1 MSDETQNAVTDEA
14 YADLIVDLTR
24 MDQKELDNR
33 GLFLQKINEQFAVIH
48 IPTEEITPDIMQTYG
63 YSAMPKCYGITT
75 YRNEVIEYSYIVQ
88 KFDLED
94 IKGSGILIGIVDTGI
109 DYLNPVFRNADDTTK
124 IRAIWDQTIDNIGK
138 EPVGFLYGSE
148 YTAEDI
154 NTAIHGQNP
163 AQVLPGMDNVGEGT
177 AMAAIAAG
185 NQSES
190 SAFTGVAINA
200 ELVVVKLKPAKK
212 YLTEFYGI
220 PEKAIC
226 YQQNDIM
233 MGIKYLLQ
241 KAEQFNM
248 PIVIGLGLSS
258 SQGAHDGKDVMSM
271 YLEEC
276 GKHRNVGIAV
286 AVGNEGDQELHYYG
300 LKQAEESTSMVELNV
315 SSGNPGFTME
325 LWTDIQSTLNVSV
338 LSPEGDTVY
347 TIDSS
352 LPPSHNAVIT
362 YDDMTLYADL
372 FMNETY
378 SQKKLILF
386 RFKNIKEGIW
396 RFRLEEPGELI
407 SFCHIW
413 LPIRNF
419 LSNDTYFINSNQNT
433 TISVP
438 GNADQVVTVTSY
450 DAISNTLA
458 PSAGRG
464 YTSDNKPKPDIAAP
478 GVNII
483 VPILDGGFYPL
494 SGSGLAVAFTAGI
507 MAAIMEGSAI
517 INATQDVNTQ
527 LLRLTLTYLARR
539 SPDLEYPNPDWGY
552 GYII

>member
-1 MSDETQNAVTDEA
+1 VNDETQNAVTDER
-14 YADLIVDLTR
+14 YADLIVDLTK
-24 MDQKELDNR
+24 MDGIKLDNR
-33 GLFLQKINEQFAVIH
+33 SPFLQKINEQFAVLQ
-48 IPTEEITPDIMQTYG
+48 IPVEEITPDIMQKYG

-75 YRNEVIEYSYIVQ
+75 YRNEIIEYSYIVQ
-88 KFDLED
+88 KFGLED
-94 IKGSGILIGIVDTGI
+94 IKGSGVLIGILDTGI
-109 DYLNPVFRNADDTTK
+109 DYLNPAFINVGGTTK
-124 IRAIWDQTIDNIGK
+124 IRALWDQTIDNIGK

-154 NTAIHGQNP
+154 NIALHTQNP
-163 AQVLPGMDNVGEGT
+163 LETLPSRDDVGEGT

-190 SAFTGVAINA
+190 SAFTGIVSSA
-200 ELVVVKLKPAKK
+200 ELAVVKLKPAKK

-241 KAEQFNM
+241 KAEQLGR
-248 PIVIGLGLSS
+248 PIIIGLGLSS
-258 SQGAHDGKDVMSM
+258 SQGAHDGRDIMSL

-276 GKHRNVGIAV
+276 GKRNNVGIAV
-286 AVGNEGDQELHYYG
+286 AVGNEGNQELHYYG
-300 LKQAEESTSMVELNV
+300 LKQGDESTSIAELNV
-315 SSGNPGFTME
+315 SEGDPNFTME
-325 LWTDIQSTLNVSV
+325 LWTNIQSTLSV
-338 LSPEGDTVY
+338 TVLTPEGDTFYRV
-347 TIDSS
+347 DSS
-352 LPPSHNAVIT
+352 LPPSRNEVVR
-362 YDDMTLYADL
+362 YENMRLYVDL
-372 FMNETY
+372 FTNETY
-378 SQKKLILF
+378 SQKKLIVF
-386 RFKNIKEGIW
+386 RFQNIREGIW
-396 RFRLEEPGELI
+396 RFLIEEPEGVI

-419 LSNDTYFINSNQNT
+419 LSNDTYFLNSNQNT

-438 GNADQVVTVTSY
+438 GNADQIVTVTSY
-450 DAISNTLA
+450 DAITNTLA

-464 YTSDNKPKPDIAAP
+464 YTFENNPKPDIAAP

-507 MAAIMEGSAI
+507 MAAIMEGGTI
-517 INATQDVNTQ
+517 INPTQVVNTQ
-527 LLRLTLTYLARR
+527 LFRLILTYLARR
-539 SPDLEYPNPDWGY
+539 STDLEYPNPDWGY
-552 GYII
+552 GYIV